1 MIEEFL
7 GITTERLIKA
17 GWETI
22 YMVAFSLVIGAVL
35 GSVIAITLWLTRK
48 DGLRQ
53 NVIVYTVLN
62 GVINIIRSVPFII
75 LLVCVMPFTKL
86 IVGTRIGTKAA
97 IVPLVIY
104 IAPYL
109 ARLVEGSLLE
119 VGNGIIEA
127 AQAMGATKFQIVI
140 HFLLPEAFGSIILA
154 LTTGTIGLVGATAMA
169 GYIGGG
175 GIGNLALTYGY
186 QTFNTNLMVFTVVVL
201 IIFVWIIQG
210 IGNSFARKRR
220 THS

>member
-7 GITTERLIKA
+7 GITTEKLIRS
-17 GWETI
+17 GWETL
-22 YMVAFSLVIGAVL
+22 YMVGFSLVIGAVL
-35 GSVIAITLWLTRK
+35 GSVISITLWLTRK
-48 DGLRQ
+48 GGLRQ
-53 NVIVYTVLN
+53 NVIVYTILN

-75 LLVCVMPFTKL
+75 LLVFVMPFTKL

-97 IVPLVIY
+97 VVPLVIY

-109 ARLVEGSLLE
+109 SRLVESSLLE

-127 AQAMGATKFQIVI
+127 AQAMGATKFQIVV

-154 LTTGTIGLVGATAMA
+154 LTTGTVGLIGSTAMA

-186 QTFNTNLMVFTVVVL
+186 QTFNTNLMVFTVVILVVV
-201 IIFVWIIQG
+201 VWIIQG
-210 IGNSFARKRR
+210 IGNTFSRKIR

>member
-7 GITTERLIKA
+7 GITTEKLVRS
-17 GWETI
+17 GWETL
-22 YMVAFSLVIGAVL
+22 YMVGFSLVIGAVL
-35 GSVIAITLWLTRK
+35 GSVISITLWLTRK
-48 DGLRQ
+48 GGLRQ
-53 NVIVYTVLN
+53 NVIVYTILN

-75 LLVCVMPFTKL
+75 LLVFVMPFTKL

-97 IVPLVIY
+97 VVPLVIY

-109 ARLVEGSLLE
+109 ARLVESSLLE

-127 AQAMGATKFQIVI
+127 AQAMGATKFQIVV

-154 LTTGTIGLVGATAMA
+154 MTTGTVGLIGSTAMA

-186 QTFNTNLMVFTVVVL
+186 QTFNTNLMVFTVVILVVV
-201 IIFVWIIQG
+201 VWMIQG
-210 IGNSFARKRR
+210 IGNTFSRKIR

>member
-7 GITTERLIKA
+7 GITTEKLIRS
-17 GWETI
+17 GWETL
-22 YMVAFSLVIGAVL
+22 YMVGFSLVIGAVL
-35 GSVIAITLWLTRK
+35 GSVISITLWLTRK
-48 DGLRQ
+48 GGLRQ
-53 NVIVYTVLN
+53 NVIVYTILN

-75 LLVCVMPFTKL
+75 LLVFVMPFTKL

-97 IVPLVIY
+97 VVPLVIY

-109 ARLVEGSLLE
+109 ARLVESSLLE

-127 AQAMGATKFQIVI
+127 AQAMGATKFQIVV
-140 HFLLPEAFGSIILA
+140 HFLLPEAFGSIILS
-154 LTTGTIGLVGATAMA
+154 LTTGTVGLIGSTAMA

-186 QTFNTNLMVFTVVVL
+186 QTFNTNLMIFTVVILVVV
-201 IIFVWIIQG
+201 VWIIQG
-210 IGNSFARKRR
+210 IGNTFSRKIR

>member
-7 GITTERLIKA
+7 GITTEKLVRS
-17 GWETI
+17 GWETL
-22 YMVAFSLVIGAVL
+22 YMVGFSLVIGAVL
-35 GSVIAITLWLTRK
+35 GSVISITLWLTRK
-48 DGLRQ
+48 GGLRQ
-53 NVIVYTVLN
+53 NVIVYTILN

-75 LLVCVMPFTKL
+75 LLVFVMPFTKL

-97 IVPLVIY
+97 VVPLVIY

-109 ARLVEGSLLE
+109 SRLVESSLLE

-127 AQAMGATKFQIVI
+127 AQAMGATKFQIVV

-154 LTTGTIGLVGATAMA
+154 LTTGTVGLIGSTAMA

-186 QTFNTNLMVFTVVVL
+186 QTFNTNLMVFTVVILVVV
-201 IIFVWIIQG
+201 VWIIQG
-210 IGNSFARKRR
+210 IGNTFSRKIR

>member
-1 MIEEFL
+1 M
-7 GITTERLIKA
+7 
-17 GWETI
+17 
-22 YMVAFSLVIGAVL
+22 
-35 GSVIAITLWLTRK
+35 
-48 DGLRQ
+48 
-53 NVIVYTVLN
+53 
-62 GVINIIRSVPFII
+62 
-75 LLVCVMPFTKL
+75 
-86 IVGTRIGTKAA
+86 
-97 IVPLVIY
+97 
-104 IAPYL
+104 
-109 ARLVEGSLLE
+109 EGSLLE

>member
-7 GITTERLIKA
+7 GITTEKLIRS

-53 NVIVYTVLN
+53 NVIVYTILN